1 MKKQVIVNNWLISID
16 KVLVQTVTDK
26 YNDGIKVID
35 SRNNKDYNKNSF
47 SKFTLNSIDLISSNS
62 TVNNE
67 IESNVSTSIVW
78 VSGRQKEKLASLF
91 LHYFFLLVSS
101 IGIQETTLYNTCIHN
116 TIYYILWMNWVKRYD

>member
-67 IESNVSTSIVW
+67 IESNVSTSIV
-78 VSGRQKEKLASLF
+78 
-91 LHYFFLLVSS
+91 
-101 IGIQETTLYNTCIHN
+101 
-116 TIYYILWMNWVKRYD
+116 